1 MEMDPAQQPI
11 GSSMADGSG
20 DTELW
25 RTTLSRVIPMI
36 YGMFVRRGIHP
47 SLAEELTQKSVFDA
61 YRGRT
66 EFDPSRGQVDAWIV
80 GIARNNL
87 ALEMRNRKNSQAM
100 QPDLMRHLA
109 DLDTTVLP
117 DEALECDEMRILVRR
132 AMNDLRDNERQV
144 LHLRYLEDRTVPE
157 IARQLKI
164 TEKAVHSLLYRAK
177 INLRDKL
184 IHLQPLLKEEQR
196 S

>member
-1 MEMDPAQQPI
+1 MDPAQQPI
-11 GSSMADGSG
+11 GSSMASSGG

-87 ALEMRNRKNSQAM
+87 ALEMRKRKNSQAM

-109 DLDTTVLP
+109 ALDTAVLP
-117 DEALECDEMRILVRR
+117 DEALECDEMRILIRR
-132 AMNDLRDNERQV
+132 AMSDLQDNERQV

-164 TEKAVHSLLYRAK
+164 TDKAVHSLLYRAK
-177 INLRDKL
+177 ISLRDKQ
-184 IHLQPLLKEEQR
+184 IQLQPLLREER
-196 S
+196 RP

>member
-11 GSSMADGSG
+11 GSSMANGSG
-20 DTELW
+20 DSELW

-87 ALEMRNRKNSQAM
+87 ALEMRKRKNSQAIG
-100 QPDLMRHLA
+100 PDLMRHLA
-109 DLDTTVLP
+109 ALDTAVLP

-164 TEKAVHSLLYRAK
+164 TDKAVHSLLYRAK
-177 INLRDKL
+177 ISLRDKL
-184 IHLQPLLKEEQR
+184 IHLEPLLKEER
-196 S
+196 RI

>member
-1 MEMDPAQQPI
+1 MDPAQQPI
-11 GSSMADGSG
+11 GSSMASSGG

-87 ALEMRNRKNSQAM
+87 ALEMRKRKNSQAM

-109 DLDTTVLP
+109 ALDTAVLP
-117 DEALECDEMRILVRR
+117 DEALECDEMRILIRR
-132 AMNDLRDNERQV
+132 AMSDLQDNERQV

-164 TEKAVHSLLYRAK
+164 TDKAVHSLLYRAK
-177 INLRDKL
+177 ISLRDKL
-184 IHLQPLLKEEQR
+184 IQLQPLLREER
-196 S
+196 RP

>member
-20 DTELW
+20 DSELW

-87 ALEMRNRKNSQAM
+87 ALEMRKRKNSEAIKL
-100 QPDLMRHLA
+100 DLVHHLKGLA
-109 DLDTTVLP
+109 ILVLP
-117 DEALECDEMRILVRR
+117 DEILERDETRTLVRR
-132 AMNDLRDNERQV
+132 AMSDLQDNERQV
-144 LHLRYLEDRTVPE
+144 LRLRYLEDRPVPE
-157 IARQLKI
+157 IARQLKM
-164 TEKAVHSLLYRAK
+164 TDKAVHSLLYRAK
-177 INLRDKL
+177 ISLRDKL
-184 IHLQPLLKEEQR
+184 IQLEPLLREER
-196 S
+196 RL

>member
-1 MEMDPAQQPI
+1 
-11 GSSMADGSG
+11 MADASG
-20 DTELW
+20 DGEAW

-66 EFDPSRGQVDAWIV
+66 EFDPSRGTIDAWIV

-87 ALEMRNRKNSQAM
+87 ALETRKRKNSQAIG
-100 QPDLMRHLA
+100 QDLMRHLA
-109 DLDTTVLP
+109 ALDTAVLP

-132 AMNDLRDNERQV
+132 AMNDLGDNERKV
-144 LHLRYLEDRTVPE
+144 LRLRYLEDRPIPE
-157 IARQLKI
+157 IARRLDTTK
-164 TEKAVHSLLYRAK
+164 KAVHSLLYRAK
-177 INLRDKL
+177 ISLRDKL
-184 IHLQPLLKEEQR
+184 IQLVPLLKEER
-196 S
+196 RT

>member
-1 MEMDPAQQPI
+1 MDPAQQPI
-11 GSSMADGSG
+11 GSSMANGSG
-20 DTELW
+20 DSELW

-66 EFDPSRGQVDAWIV
+66 EFDPSRGPVDAWIV

-87 ALEMRNRKNSQAM
+87 ALEMRKRKNSQAIG
-100 QPDLMRHLA
+100 PDLMRHLA
-109 DLDTTVLP
+109 DLDTAVLP

-132 AMNDLRDNERQV
+132 AMNDLCDKERRV
-144 LHLRYLEDRTVPE
+144 LQLRYLEDRPVPK
-157 IARQLKI
+157 IAIELRM
-164 TEKAVHSLLYRAK
+164 TEKAVHSMLYRAK

-184 IHLQPLLKEEQR
+184 IHLQPLLREERR

>member
-1 MEMDPAQQPI
+1 MDPAQLPI
-11 GSSMADGSG
+11 GSSMANGSG

-87 ALEMRNRKNSQAM
+87 ALEMRKRKNAQAM
-100 QPDLMRHLA
+100 PADLMRHLA
-109 DLDTTVLP
+109 DLDTTLLP

-132 AMNDLRDNERQV
+132 AMAGLRDNERQV
-144 LHLRYLEDRTVPE
+144 LHLRYLEDHSVPD
-157 IARQLKI
+157 IARQLKM
-164 TEKAVHSLLYRAK
+164 TEKAVHNLLYRAK
-177 INLRDKL
+177 ISLRDKL
-184 IHLQPLLKEEQR
+184 IHLVPLLHEER
-196 S
+196 RT